1 MTTYDYTA
9 YELHGNKSDFMKLLD
24 IFIDLYL
31 GANLY
36 QKDIEKERGV
46 ILEEYNMVTNDMD
59 DFMLDTLMYEIF
71 EGSSLAFP
79 IIGTNKNIKT
89 FQEKI

>member
-1 MTTYDYTA
+1 
-9 YELHGNKSDFMKLLD
+9 MKLLD

-46 ILEEYNMVTNDMD
+46 ILEEYNMVTNMD
-59 DFMLDTLMYEIF
+59 DFMLDTLMYKY
-71 EGSSLAFP
+71 L
-79 IIGTNKNIKT
+79 KVLH
-89 FQEKI
+89 